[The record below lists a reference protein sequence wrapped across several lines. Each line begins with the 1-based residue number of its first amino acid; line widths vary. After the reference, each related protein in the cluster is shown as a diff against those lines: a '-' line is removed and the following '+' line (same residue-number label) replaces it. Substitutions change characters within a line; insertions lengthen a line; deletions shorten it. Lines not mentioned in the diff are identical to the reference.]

1 MRFGDEISCY
11 FEPKVVIEKMNFTL
25 LIDNY
30 VKVEG
35 YPCSYALR
43 EEDVG
48 TKMIQCNVNSY
59 TDTFQRTQ
67 NISVACEFRDA
78 LVVRRAMNGRAYD
91 TRSSISEMCE
101 MLLRL

>member
-11 FEPKVVIEKMNFTL
+11 FEPKAMIDGTNFTL

-35 YPCSYALR
+35 YPCTYTLR

-48 TKMIQCNVNSY
+48 TKVVQCKANSN
-59 TDTFQRTQ
+59 TGTFERTRS
-67 NISVACEFRDA
+67 ISVACEFRDA
-78 LVVRRAMNGRAYD
+78 LVVRRAMNG
-91 TRSSISEMCE
+91 M
-101 MLLRL
+101 